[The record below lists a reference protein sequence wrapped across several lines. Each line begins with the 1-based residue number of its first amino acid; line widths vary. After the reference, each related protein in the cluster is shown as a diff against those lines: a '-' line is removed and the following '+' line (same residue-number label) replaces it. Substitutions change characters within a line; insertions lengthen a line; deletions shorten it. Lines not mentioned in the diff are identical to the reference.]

1 MIFRDMDATNMKH
14 VTASHSATCSFF
26 LIVFSF
32 VLATLLTGGET
43 VEIKSLRVPEVVQN
57 GSEASVV
64 LDCDYNVENKAGLV
78 VKWFFNNQTS
88 PVYQWILN
96 KKPQDL
102 GVLKGK
108 LNLDYR
114 ASDDETKKHRAMQIL
129 RPTTELSGEYRCI
142 VSTFDGEDSEAKKM
156 IIYVPERT
164 IELKQMKPNEDRV
177 KVECSAEGVYP
188 EPRMTINTNSAGSDR
203 KEPPLPVEIIKERAD
218 GLFDISVSILIEDRE
233 LQSPTTFSCEL
244 SIPEANYTVRRQSVY
259 YPDSSNSSSCYHLP
273 HWIMSAV
280 LILTIGRL

>member
-1 MIFRDMDATNMKH
+1 MKH
-14 VTASHSATCSFF
+14 VTTSQSATWTFF
-26 LIVFSF
+26 IIVFTS

-64 LDCDYNVENKAGLV
+64 LDCDYSVENKAGLV

-114 ASDDETKKHRAMQIL
+114 ASDDETKKHRALQIL

-142 VSTFDGEDSEAKKM
+142 VSTFDGEASEAKKM

-164 IELKQMKPNEDRV
+164 IELKQVKPNEDRV

-188 EPRMTINTNSAGSDR
+188 EPRMTINTNNAASNR
-203 KEPPLPVEIIKERAD
+203 KEPLPIETIKERTD

-233 LQSPTTFSCEL
+233 LQTPTTFSCEL
-244 SIPEANYTVRRQSVY
+244 SIPEANYTVHRQSVY
-259 YPDSSNSSSCYHLP
+259 YPDSSNSSCSYHLP
-273 HWIMSAV
+273 HWILSAV
-280 LILTIGRL
+280 ISMLTIARL